1 MELPSQIMENWLLEK
16 EALNYETGEALPKEL
31 LDKVIA
37 AKNFNAGTAN
47 VTQLRYANVDFD
59 WHLADPQSIDD
70 VDKFEQD
77 ATKRFTLLPKVEGTN
92 FSCSFAHIFAGGYAA
107 GYYSYK
113 WAEALEADAWSLFEE
128 KGIFDQETAQNFRK
142 YILSRGNS
150 FHPQELFEAFRG
162 RPLDPEAL
170 LKRDGLI

>member
-1 MELPSQIMENWLLEK
+1 MKP
-16 EALNYETGEALPKEL
+16 APEALPKEL

-77 ATKRFTLLPKVEGTN
+77 AAKRFTLLPKVEGSAS
-92 FSCSFAHIFAGGYAA
+92 SCSFAHIFAGGYAA

-113 WAEALEADAWSLFEE
+113 WASSEADAWSLFEE

-142 YILSRGNS
+142 T
-150 FHPQELFEAFRG
+150 HPV
-162 RPLDPEAL
+162 
-170 LKRDGLI
+170 KR